1 MCPPSGEEGKS
12 VKLLIIYLAGI
23 NLLGFALMGADKKRA
38 RENRRRIRERTLLLT
53 AAAGGSVGVAL
64 GMVEFRHKTRHRQ
77 FTVGVPAM
85 LLLQAALCVLAATKL
100 AG

>member
-1 MCPPSGEEGKS
+1 
-12 VKLLIIYLAGI
+12 
-23 NLLGFALMGADKKRA
+23 
-38 RENRRRIRERTLLLT
+38 
-53 AAAGGSVGVAL
+53 
-64 GMVEFRHKTRHRQ
+64 MVEFRHKTRHRQ